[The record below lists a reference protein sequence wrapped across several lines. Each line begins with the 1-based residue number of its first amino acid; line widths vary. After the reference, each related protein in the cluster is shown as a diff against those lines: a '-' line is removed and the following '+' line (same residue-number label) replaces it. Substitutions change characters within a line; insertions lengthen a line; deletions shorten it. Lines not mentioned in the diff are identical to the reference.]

1 MLDQQLLTALRVLEI
16 QESLNNGTSA
26 FMMGCSK
33 ETFDLFR
40 QHPTLGPW
48 MEQKYPH
55 TLAAIDAY
63 YEEPEDERNIHEDPF
78 RYLTNQEM
86 PVRVMLVS
94 NTENTIE
101 CEFPDWGNGKSRVVV
116 IRNPVGHQKVGA
128 PGTLYD
134 FQNPSSPYIVPVFLG
149 DKAPLYTHDL
159 AVMMTQVTL
168 ELLQSDE
175 GVAWSNIL
183 ATRSKD
189 VNA

>member
-1 MLDQQLLTALRVLEI
+1 MFDQELLTAIRVLEI
-16 QESLNNGTSA
+16 QESLKNGTSA

-33 ETFDLFR
+33 GSFDMFR
-40 QHPTLGPW
+40 QHPTIGPW
-48 MEQKYPH
+48 LEQKYPH

-63 YEEPEDERNIHEDPF
+63 FEEPVEERNIHEDPF
-78 RYLTNQEM
+78 RYLTNSEM

-94 NTENTIE
+94 NSESAIT
-101 CEFPDWGNGKSRVVV
+101 CEFPDWGSGKSRVVV
-116 IRNPVGHQKVGA
+116 IRNPAGYQKVGPA
-128 PGTLYD
+128 GTLYD

-183 ATRSKD
+183 AERSLD
-189 VNA
+189 ANA